1 MKTFEN
7 INDTLTELIK
17 FPFLQ
22 LWYLFNIREDESGK
36 SRIVISLITVFLLAF
51 GFALTFVHLLVG
63 SLCFAIASAAFGSL
77 GQWHSLG
84 PNFKENHENGVASN
98 VINVDQ
104 KSILQGYQDRKNVRF
119 WVGLLLSIALSLGTY
134 YAISVGGWVGFLG
147 WGLIPSLLVVS
158 VGSFIINALADK
170 LDIDAIKEAIIKKK
184 IEQYQ
189 SSSNKQAAG
198 AIALVNLNEQEGEQA
213 INLNNKSI
221 SYQDLNITYNANR
234 FILCG
239 LGLLGVLA
247 IAPLL
252 LAEMMWLM
260 PLYVAIPLSVMVSQL
275 MKTEQANPNK
285 HSRLLQVWL
294 QAGLLSGAMYLAAPL
309 ALVSPMTLVLWGSA
323 VIALHAYLSFHSE
336 NIWSFLP
343 WALAFSLP
351 LFLPMS
357 SAVCLASGL
366 FSLGVWLDQRPWNSK
381 PDSKNTLFP
390 IGFIMFFSPVMMFTL
405 VNVFPVL
412 LAGQW
417 GICAYL
423 LAVGIPF
430 IGSWWREYTSSSEEQ
445 DLSRYF
451 LLTYMPLTFSLW
463 FVHPLAF
470 YILFGSG
477 LMMIFKLEP
486 QWDAHLFR
494 MLWSLCFTSVWG
506 LSLWLGGAS
515 SLYWLWLI
523 VPILIVGLSL
533 KFETGQ
539 QKTLIGL
546 AMLTLALALA
556 PGMPISIALGFSQL
570 SAGWMFLHGVICFM
584 AGGLS
589 LAMIRRQW
597 SESPDDKE
605 IQIVEFM
612 IALMALP
619 MGIYLGAMPGW
630 GVSLVFSTLYFW
642 LVGSMEENKESANEP
657 NFWLVGSMEENK
669 ESANEP
675 SQIFNQFLT
684 IGATSALFAGW
695 MWLWPITNMWALIG
709 LGIGLAIFNSLI
721 LVGWKFQDSH
731 SASISY
737 LLFAGLVLSIL
748 FPVPISCTMI
758 CGLLL
763 PNVLVEGY
771 AEWQSSRDEDDQEKQ
786 YNAKSW
792 LAKVLM
798 TALAI
803 AVPIAIA
810 PGTELSMLLG
820 LSTQWYIGIMIA
832 MGVLGFAV
840 QLATEEDKVSLH
852 KQQEN
857 KQTFEFTKN
866 QNANIDFSAPGTS
879 ASLRNNLGAGQSH
892 NSKNN

>member
-7 INDTLTELIK
+7 INETLTELIK

-22 LWYLFNIREDESGK
+22 LWYLFNNREGESGK
-36 SRIVISLITVFLLAF
+36 SRKITSFITVLLLAF
-51 GFALTFVHLLVG
+51 GFALTFVHLLAG
-63 SLCFAIASAAFGSL
+63 SHCFAIASAAFGSL
-77 GQWHSLG
+77 GRWHSFD
-84 PNFKENHENGVASN
+84 PNFTEKNNELSGDSN
-98 VINVDQ
+98 AINVDQ
-104 KSILQGYQDRKNVRF
+104 SSILQGYQDRKITHL
-119 WVGLLLSIALSLGTY
+119 WVGSLLSIALTAGTY
-134 YAISVGGWVGFLG
+134 YAIAVGGWVGFLG

-158 VGSFIINALADK
+158 VGSFIINVLADK
-170 LDIDAIKEAIIKKK
+170 LDIDAIEAAIIKKK
-184 IEQYQ
+184 PEIGQSQ
-189 SSSNKQAAG
+189 SSEKEKNAG
-198 AIALVNLNEQEGEQA
+198 AINLEHIENQKDKQVYDQNDE
-213 INLNNKSI
+213 SI
-221 SYQDLNITYNANR
+221 SHEDLNITYNANR

-260 PLYVAIPLSVMVSQL
+260 PLYVAIPLSVIVSLL
-275 MKTEQANPNK
+275 MQTEQANPDK

-323 VIALHAYLSFHSE
+323 VIALHTYLSFHSE

-357 SAVCLASGL
+357 SAVCLASCL
-366 FSLGVWLDQRPWNSK
+366 FALGVSLDQRPWVNSN
-381 PDSKNTLFP
+381 PDSENTLIP

-423 LAVGIPF
+423 LAIGMPF
-430 IGSWWREYTSSSEEQ
+430 IGSWWQGFIFSKGGKN
-445 DLSRYF
+445 LSQGFIR
-451 LLTYMPLTFSLW
+451 TYMPLTFALW

-470 YILFGSG
+470 YILYGSG
-477 LMMIFKLEP
+477 LMMIFKLESSG
-486 QWDAHLFR
+486 DAQFMR

-515 SLYWLWLI
+515 SLNWLWLI
-523 VPILIVGLSL
+523 VPILIVGYGL
-533 KFETGQ
+533 KFKNSQ
-539 QKTLIGL
+539 QETLIGL
-546 AMLTLALALA
+546 AMFTLALALA
-556 PGMPISIALGFSQL
+556 PGMPISVALGFSQL
-570 SAGWMFLHGVICFM
+570 SAGWMFLHGAICFM

-589 LAMIRRQW
+589 LAMQTK
-597 SESPDDKE
+597 DE
-605 IQIVEFM
+605 ILIVQLM
-612 IALMALP
+612 ITLMALP
-619 MGIYLGAMPGW
+619 MGIYLGVMPGW
-630 GVSLVFSTLYFW
+630 GVSLVFSTLCFW
-642 LVGSMEENKESANEP
+642 IFDRMEVKNIKSAN
-657 NFWLVGSMEENK
+657 K
-669 ESANEP
+669 P

-709 LGIGLAIFNSLI
+709 LGIGLGIFNGVI
-721 LVGWKFQDSH
+721 LYLKFQDSH

-737 LLFAGLVLSIL
+737 FLLSGLVFSIL
-748 FPVPISCTMI
+748 FPVSISCTMI

-763 PNVLVEGY
+763 PNVLVEVY
-771 AEWQSSRDEDDQEKQ
+771 AEWQSSKQMLKDIGKQ
-786 YNAKSW
+786 YSTRSW
-792 LAKVLM
+792 LAKVFM
-798 TALAI
+798 TAAAI
-803 AVPIAIA
+803 VVPIAIA

-832 MGVLGFAV
+832 MGALGFIG
-840 QLATEEDKVSLH
+840 QLVTVKWGQEDKLSLH
-852 KQQEN
+852 KQQQDDN
-857 KQTFEFTKN
+857 TFEFTQDQDPKIN
-866 QNANIDFSAPGTS
+866 FETAGTGD
-879 ASLRNNLGAGQSH
+879 SLQNNLGGGQSH
-892 NSKNN
+892 NPKK